1 MVKPDPSIA
10 KRYQSFGF
18 QVVVRQSLL
27 NARSFGAAPW
37 TFSGDATCHGRLY
50 MHTQPHQVS
59 HFGARLTPL
68 SPVSHPD
75 ATADPMIQIAAAL
88 VASGNA
94 KVVDP
99 ATEVLADLEE
109 LVVHR
114 HAPVP
119 VRQYPDALL
128 ELMHR
133 VRVPMDLGSLEG
145 KAQEF
150 AVIGSDYAALGR
162 VYRQFQT
169 MFQVV
174 ADAGQHPV
182 ACASAVHHN
191 GEVIRIT
198 GKPMAPSFQ
207 FFIQRVKHD
216 VSQQR

>member
-1 MVKPDPSIA
+1 M
-10 KRYQSFGF
+10 
-18 QVVVRQSLL
+18 
-27 NARSFGAAPW
+27 N
-37 TFSGDATCHGRLY
+37 
-50 MHTQPHQVS
+50 TQLHQVS
-59 HFGARLTPL
+59 HFGTWLAPL

-75 ATADPMIQIAAAL
+75 ATADPVIQIAAAL

-99 ATEVLADLEE
+99 ATKVLADPEE

-119 VRQYPDALL
+119 VRQYPNALL
-128 ELMHR
+128 ELAQR

-145 KAQEF
+145 KSQEL
-150 AVIGSDYAALGR
+150 ALIGSDDPALGR
-162 VYRQFQT
+162 IDRQFQT
-169 MFQVV
+169 VLQVV

-182 ACASAVHHN
+182 ARASAVHHN

-198 GKPMAPSFQ
+198 GKPMAPPFQ
-207 FFIQRVKHD
+207 FFIQWVEHD